1 MAAYVIADV
10 DVTDPTG
17 FAEYRALV
25 PATLEPYGGRFLIR
39 GGAHD
44 VAEGDWRPA
53 RVVVLEFP
61 TMAAAKRWY
70 DSEEYRHPKVL
81 RLRSA
86 RTHLVFVEGV

>member
-1 MAAYVIADV
+1 MSDRTPMLDGIRVLDLSRVIADV

-53 RVVVLEFP
+53 RG
-61 TMAAAKRWY
+61 
-70 DSEEYRHPKVL
+70 
-81 RLRSA
+81 
-86 RTHLVFVEGV
+86 GV

>member
-53 RVVVLEFP
+53 RVEFSTP
-61 TMAAAKRWY
+61 LTRLCCLKWTGCLFPKTAARKRWPR
-70 DSEEYRHPKVL
+70 SKNL
-81 RLRSA
+81 RPPPPP
-86 RTHLVFVEGV
+86 

>member
-17 FAEYRALV
+17 FA
-25 PATLEPYGGRFLIR
+25 EPYGGRFLIR

-44 VAEGDWRPA
+44 VAEGDWRPT

-61 TMAAAKRWY
+61 TMAAARRWY
-70 DSEEYRHPKVL
+70 DSEEYRSPKAL

>member
-1 MAAYVIADV
+1 MLEGIRVLDHSRVIADV

-25 PATLEPYGGRFLIR
+25 PATLEPYR
-39 GGAHD
+39 
-44 VAEGDWRPA
+44 
-53 RVVVLEFP
+53 
-61 TMAAAKRWY
+61 
-70 DSEEYRHPKVL
+70 SPKAL